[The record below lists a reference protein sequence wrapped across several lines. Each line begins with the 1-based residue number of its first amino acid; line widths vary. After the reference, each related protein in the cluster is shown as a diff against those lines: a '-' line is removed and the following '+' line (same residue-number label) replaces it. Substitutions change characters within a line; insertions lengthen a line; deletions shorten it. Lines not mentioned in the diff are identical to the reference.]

1 MLLTSSL
8 QNRSAQW
15 CGDRR
20 LVETNGFSG
29 RKRWSRMA
37 SFKLFGLSGSGEG
50 GEPRGF
56 SGHDLM
62 FDGPDVP

>member
-1 MLLTSSL
+1 
-8 QNRSAQW
+8 
-15 CGDRR
+15 
-20 LVETNGFSG
+20 
-29 RKRWSRMA
+29 MA